1 MKALNKKAKI
11 LGISMAVAG
20 MFAMSSAAQAA
31 PLISGEINFAG
42 SYRPVDSTNALTTLL
57 AATGL
62 RFNGSFGSP
71 LTPLAQATVDGEQTG
86 AYAVLNGADRTAT
99 FTDFQ
104 FPIPTNPS
112 VSPVWDVVLGANHF
126 WFDLTRIGSVFHNAN
141 SLNLEGTG
149 IAYGAGYDSAPGTFV
164 ITANTSG
171 SRFSFSASS
180 AVPVPA
186 ALFFV
191 APALLGLFVRE
202 QRLQTVLKIC
212 FFLYFLWHSHP

>member
-31 PLISGEINFAG
+31 PIISGEINFAG
-42 SYRPVDSTNALTTLL
+42 SFRPINSSNVVTTLA

-62 RFNGSFGSP
+62 KFNGSFGTP
-71 LTPLAQATVDGEQTG
+71 LTPLSQKTVDGEQTG

-112 VSPVWDVVLGANHF
+112 VNPVWDVVWGANHF
-126 WFDLTRIGSVFHNAN
+126 WFDLTKIDVVFRSAH

-149 IAYGAGYDSAPGTFV
+149 IAYGLGYDSAPGTFV
-164 ITANTSG
+164 ITANSSG

-191 APALLGLFVRE
+191 APALLGLFGVSR
-202 QRLQTVLKIC
+202 RKDAAGLAA
-212 FFLYFLWHSHP
+212 

>member
-31 PLISGEINFAG
+31 PIVGEINFTG
-42 SYRPVDSTNALTTLL
+42 SLRTVNSANALTTML

-62 RFNGSFGSP
+62 KFNGSFGTP
-71 LTPLAQATVDGEQTG
+71 LTPLSQSTKDGEQTG
-86 AYAVLNGADRTAT
+86 AYAVLNGANRTAT
-99 FTDFQ
+99 FKDFQ
-104 FPIPTNPS
+104 FPIGLPSPNPS
-112 VSPVWDVVLGANHF
+112 VNPVWDVVLGANHF
-126 WFDLTRIGSVFHNAN
+126 WFDLTKIDVVFQGKN

-164 ITANTSG
+164 ITANSSG

-180 AVPVPA
+180 TVPAPVPA

-191 APALLGLFVRE
+191 APALLGLFGVSR
-202 QRLQTVLKIC
+202 RKDAAGLAA
-212 FFLYFLWHSHP
+212 

>member
-31 PLISGEINFAG
+31 PVIVGEINFTG
-42 SYRPVDSTNALTTLL
+42 NYRPVDSANSVTTLA

-62 RFNGSFGSP
+62 KFNDGSI
-71 LTPLAQATVDGEQTG
+71 PLAQNTKDGEQTG

-104 FPIPTNPS
+104 FPIGAPSLNPS
-112 VSPVWDVVLGANHF
+112 VNPVWDVVFGANHF
-126 WFDLTRIGSVFHNAN
+126 WFDLTKIGVTFQNAN
-141 SLNLEGTG
+141 SLILDGTG
-149 IAYGAGYDSAPGTFV
+149 IAYGVGYTSAPGFFT

-171 SRFSFSASS
+171 SKFSFSASS

-191 APALLGLFVRE
+191 APALLGLFGVSR
-202 QRLQTVLKIC
+202 RKDAAG
-212 FFLYFLWHSHP
+212 SAA